1 MTKILISAGEA
12 SGDLH
17 AGAVTEAIKQ
27 LDKDA
32 EVFGMGGDALR
43 KAGGEVLFDIKDH
56 SVMGLLPVIKKLPSI
71 IKLMCDFVR
80 VIDERKPD
88 CLITIDYPG
97 FNMEL
102 AKVCQRKGIP
112 VVSFI
117 APSAWAWKK
126 DRAKKVSKFIDVV
139 ASIFPFERDVY
150 LAAGANVEFVGHPLL
165 DIVHP
170 TMSRTEAESWVG
182 KRAGH
187 RLVVLM
193 PGSRPK
199 EINNMLPIF
208 IKTAQLIKEKM
219 PDVDFAMPKA
229 KTISKDV
236 LEKSIKESGLEIKL
250 IEGHNYD
257 LFSVADIAVAKSG
270 TVTLEA
276 ALCDLGSVI
285 VYKTDPIFY
294 NIAKLVV
301 KIPLISLPNI
311 IADREVLPELIQDA
325 FTPENTALNVEK
337 LLEPHRNKKMHE
349 DLAEV
354 KARLGEKG
362 AVKRVAE
369 LALKHA
375 QGSKNHKPK
384 ITWAGL
390 LLETVMYFAK
400 EKK

>member
-17 AGAVTEAIKQ
+17 AGAVAEAIKQ
-27 LDKDA
+27 LDKNA

-43 KAGGEVLFDIKDH
+43 NAGGEVLFDIKEH

-88 CLITIDYPG
+88 CLITVDYPG

-126 DRAKKVSKFIDVV
+126 GRAKKVSKFIDVV

-150 LAAGANVEFVGHPLL
+150 LEAGAKVEFVGHPLL

-170 TMSRTEAESWVG
+170 SMSKEEAEAWAG
-182 KRAGH
+182 KRKDH
-187 RLVVLM
+187 RLILLM
-193 PGSRPK
+193 PGSRQK

-208 IKTAQLIKEKM
+208 LETAKLIKKNM

-236 LEKSIKESGLEIKL
+236 LEKSIKESGVKIKL
-250 IEGHNYD
+250 VEGNNYD
-257 LFSVADIAVAKSG
+257 LFSVADLAVAKSG

-276 ALCDLGSVI
+276 SLCDLGSVI
-285 VYKTDPIFY
+285 VYKTDPLFY
-294 NIAKLVV
+294 NVAKMVV
-301 KIPLISLPNI
+301 TIPFISLPNI
-311 IADREVLPELIQDA
+311 IANREVLPELIQDD
-325 FTPENTALNVEK
+325 FSPEKTAQKVEE
-337 LLEPHRNKKMHE
+337 LLEPERNKKMHN
-349 DLAEV
+349 DLAYV

-369 LALKHA
+369 LALKIA
-375 QGSKNHKPK
+375 NNDVPHKPK
-384 ITWAGL
+384 ITWAGP
-390 LLETVMYFAK
+390 LLEMIMYLTK

>member
-88 CLITIDYPG
+88 CLITVDYPG

-112 VVSFI
+112 VISFI

-126 DRAKKVSKFIDVV
+126 GRAKKVSPFIDVV

-150 LAAGANVEFVGHPLL
+150 LEAGATVEFVGHPLL

-170 TMSRTEAESWVG
+170 SMSREEAEAWAG
-182 KRAGH
+182 KKPGH
-187 RLVVLM
+187 RLVLLM

-199 EINNMLPIF
+199 EIKNMLPIF
-208 IKTAQLIKEKM
+208 IETAKLIKKKM

-236 LEKSIKESGLEIKL
+236 LEQSIKASGLEIKL
-250 IEGHNYD
+250 VEGHNYD

-276 ALCDLGSVI
+276 SLCDLGSVI
-285 VYKTDPIFY
+285 VYKTDPVFY
-294 NIAKLVV
+294 HIAKLVV
-301 KIPLISLPNI
+301 TIPFISLPNI
-311 IADREVLPELIQDA
+311 IANREVLPELIQDD
-325 FTPENTALNVEK
+325 FTPEKTAQKVEE
-337 LLEPHRNKKMHE
+337 LLEPKRNKQMHE

-369 LALKHA
+369 LALRIA
-375 QGSKNHKPK
+375 NSDTPHKPK

-390 LLETVMYFAK
+390 LLETIMYLTK
-400 EKK
+400 E